1 MLKEATR
8 ARKNSYVVEYP
19 DLSWGFTYS
28 PRDGVNFL
36 VVIGEYGRIEGVEK
50 SENYELLKEFAEF
63 IKSKIKYLHC
73 NNDIWEDSMTGI
85 HGSASF
91 IVRFVAE
98 VQDLK

>member
-1 MLKEATR
+1 M
-8 ARKNSYVVEYP
+8 
-19 DLSWGFTYS
+19 
-28 PRDGVNFL
+28 